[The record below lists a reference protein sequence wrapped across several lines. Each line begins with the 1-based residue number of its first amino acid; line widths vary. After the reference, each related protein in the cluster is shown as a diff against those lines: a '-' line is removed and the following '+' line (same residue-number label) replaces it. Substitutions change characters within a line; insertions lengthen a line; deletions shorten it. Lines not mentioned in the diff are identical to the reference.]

1 MIRRV
6 SRECITVLFID
17 HIQTINQLKRHQQLS
32 KLSKLSKLNKLN
44 KLKAA
49 PVLAVAEAHT
59 IQRLGRIYS
68 YLG

>member
-32 KLSKLSKLNKLN
+32 KLSKLSKLNKL
-44 KLKAA
+44 KAA